1 MNVQSSCK
9 IFSKCFTDV
18 SEKNTNIMMKRWSK
32 SCKIFSISK
41 NKISPIEFING
52 IKKFSIYIRL
62 SSVRR
67 DKREIHQSQGL
78 KRKIVDQTSPSQPVS
93 NLQYRTART
102 LPIYRLEMFLDF
114 MLRRGEKGVKKR
126 LVHMYLDL
134 KMEWESQMWT
144 KASLCQVMWI
154 LHKKAHQKR
163 KAILISKILS
173 TIWIP
178 P

>member
-1 MNVQSSCK
+1 M
-9 IFSKCFTDV
+9 
-18 SEKNTNIMMKRWSK
+18 
-32 SCKIFSISK
+32 
-41 NKISPIEFING
+41 
-52 IKKFSIYIRL
+52 
-62 SSVRR
+62 RR

-134 KMEWESQMWT
+134 KME
-144 KASLCQVMWI
+144 
-154 LHKKAHQKR
+154 
-163 KAILISKILS
+163 
-173 TIWIP
+173 
-178 P
+178 